1 MTEKDI
7 KANLNKK
14 VEYNNPIYGRRCGY
28 ILTGAIIR
36 KGENGYFYQA
46 ELTEEKTGSI
56 IYAKLEDIEAIERC

>member
-14 VEYNNPIYGRRCGY
+14 VICNSPIYGQRCGY
-28 ILTGAIIR
+28 ILTGGTIR
-36 KGENGYFYQA
+36 KKESGFYYQA

-56 IYAKLEDIEAIERC
+56 IYARLEDIEAIER